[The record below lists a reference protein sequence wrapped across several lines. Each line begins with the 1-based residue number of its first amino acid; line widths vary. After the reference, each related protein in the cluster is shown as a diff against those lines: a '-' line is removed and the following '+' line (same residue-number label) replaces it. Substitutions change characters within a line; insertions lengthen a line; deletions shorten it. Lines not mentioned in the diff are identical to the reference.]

1 MNTSVRSL
9 LIGATLILSCISASA
24 QHIVKG
30 KVADSVTKEPEP
42 GAVVQ
47 VFAGEAK
54 NENLAGYA
62 LSDSLGCFSIKLR
75 TITEADYFLKV
86 INMGRITEERT
97 FVPEGESTDFGT
109 ILLQDDVQALQSAS
123 VAAARPLIK
132 MEADKISYDVEND
145 VDSKASTVLDML
157 RKVPMVTVDG
167 QDNITVNGSSSFV
180 VYVDGKPNPMLSSNP
195 SQIFKAMPAS
205 AVKGIE
211 VISNPGA
218 RYDAEGTGGVLNL
231 IIARSEN
238 GASAIP
244 DGISGSIYAGADTR
258 TGANGGLYANARKGK
273 FSVGVNGYAGN
284 SNIKGLRQFST
295 YKTSDGMLLKETADG
310 VDQKGSYTFGNL
322 TASYEIDTL
331 NLISANVALRK
342 WGGRQIGPWDA
353 EASMAGA
360 PVYSYDGSIN
370 AENKSNGLNA
380 SIDWQHS
387 FKANKARMTTLSYR
401 FASTPFYSNMEDR
414 RSNPVGISVFDRKVI
429 SDNCNQEHTFQGD
442 YTTPI
447 APGHTVSTG
456 VKYIFRDNNATNKEY
471 NDLGAGYVLVDS
483 PNGKYTHYNHI
494 GAAYVEYAGSFGM
507 FSLKGGLRY
516 EHTFVDVR
524 FDNGNKYDSNY
535 DNLVPDLSLQYNL
548 GATSNIGLT
557 YNMRIFR
564 PGINYLNPFVNRTFH
579 NSISYG
585 NSDIEP
591 EKKHNIALKYN
602 SFSPKFMVSA
612 GLNYR
617 YGEGG
622 IESYRKFG
630 PDPENPAVNVIQT
643 TYGNIV
649 DSHSFGFNAFFNW
662 NPVKDTR
669 IYANAELDYD
679 HFNSKVLGQENHG
692 WCPDFVIGA
701 QQTLPYDIRLSAN
714 VFVNGRSYNLQ
725 GWRSGFNGAAL
736 SVSRNF
742 FKEKLGVT
750 IQGFS
755 NFSMKDLKIE
765 LYTNGDGVEV
775 NQKVYIPL
783 KSLSLQL
790 TYNFGKGNVQVK
802 KTQRSITND
811 DVIDAQK
818 GSATAAGGSGM
829 DSQKNM

>member
-1 MNTSVRSL
+1 M
-9 LIGATLILSCISASA
+9 
-24 QHIVKG
+24 
-30 KVADSVTKEPEP
+30 
-42 GAVVQ
+42 
-47 VFAGEAK
+47 
-54 NENLAGYA
+54 
-62 LSDSLGCFSIKLR
+62 
-75 TITEADYFLKV
+75 
-86 INMGRITEERT
+86 
-97 FVPEGESTDFGT
+97 
-109 ILLQDDVQALQSAS
+109 
-123 VAAARPLIK
+123 
-132 MEADKISYDVEND
+132 
-145 VDSKASTVLDML
+145 
-157 RKVPMVTVDG
+157 
-167 QDNITVNGSSSFV
+167 
-180 VYVDGKPNPMLSSNP
+180 
-195 SQIFKAMPAS
+195 
-205 AVKGIE
+205 
-211 VISNPGA
+211 
-218 RYDAEGTGGVLNL
+218 
-231 IIARSEN
+231 
-238 GASAIP
+238 
-244 DGISGSIYAGADTR
+244 
-258 TGANGGLYANARKGK
+258 
-273 FSVGVNGYAGN
+273 
-284 SNIKGLRQFST
+284 
-295 YKTSDGMLLKETADG
+295 
-310 VDQKGSYTFGNL
+310 
-322 TASYEIDTL
+322 
-331 NLISANVALRK
+331 
-342 WGGRQIGPWDA
+342 
-353 EASMAGA
+353 
-360 PVYSYDGSIN
+360 
-370 AENKSNGLNA
+370 
-380 SIDWQHS
+380 
-387 FKANKARMTTLSYR
+387 
-401 FASTPFYSNMEDR
+401 
-414 RSNPVGISVFDRKVI
+414 
-429 SDNCNQEHTFQGD
+429 
-442 YTTPI
+442 
-447 APGHTVSTG
+447 
-456 VKYIFRDNNATNKEY
+456 
-471 NDLGAGYVLVDS
+471 LVDS

>member
-1 MNTSVRSL
+1 MKKSRLMTML
-9 LIGATLILSCISASA
+9 LALMVSMASFAQEFTGILGTVIDENGEPVIGATVIEKAKPQNATITNIDGQFAMKVAEGTTLVVSYVGYQSQEVKAKSQMTVTLKEDAQMLNDVVVVGYGVQKKSVVTAAISKVNGDDLNLMKPSRIEDAL
-24 QHIVKG
+24 KG
-30 KVADSVTKEPEP
+30 KVS
-42 GAVVQ
+42 GVQ
-47 VFAGEAK
+47 ITQSSGQP
-54 NENLAGYA
+54 N
-62 LSDSLGCFSIKLR
+62 SDS
-75 TITEADYFLKV
+75 KV
-86 INMGRITEERT
+86 RIR
-97 FVPEGESTDFGT
+97 GIG
-109 ILLQDDVQALQSAS
+109 S
-123 VAAARPLIK
+123 VNSSEPLYI
-132 MEADKISYDVEND
+132 
-145 VDSKASTVLDML
+145 
-157 RKVPMVTVDG
+157 VDG
-167 QDNITVNGSSSFV
+167 
-180 VYVDGKPNPMLSSNP
+180 M
-195 SQIFKAMPAS
+195 
-205 AVKGIE
+205 
-211 VISNPGA
+211 
-218 RYDAEGTGGVLNL
+218 
-231 IIARSEN
+231 
-238 GASAIP
+238 
-244 DGISGSIYAGADTR
+244 
-258 TGANGGLYANARKGK
+258 
-273 FSVGVNGYAGN
+273 
-284 SNIKGLRQFST
+284 
-295 YKTSDGMLLKETADG
+295 
-310 VDQKGSYTFGNL
+310 
-322 TASYEIDTL
+322 
-331 NLISANVALRK
+331 
-342 WGGRQIGPWDA
+342 
-353 EASMAGA
+353 
-360 PVYSYDGSIN
+360 
-370 AENKSNGLNA
+370 
-380 SIDWQHS
+380 
-387 FKANKARMTTLSYR
+387 
-401 FASTPFYSNMEDR
+401 
-414 RSNPVGISVFDRKVI
+414 PVG
-429 SDNCNQEHTFQGD
+429 G
-442 YTTPI
+442 
-447 APGHTVSTG
+447 
-456 VKYIFRDNNATNKEY
+456 
-471 NDLGAGYVLVDS
+471 
-483 PNGKYTHYNHI
+483 
-494 GAAYVEYAGSFGM
+494 
-507 FSLKGGLRY
+507 
-516 EHTFVDVR
+516 
-524 FDNGNKYDSNY
+524 
-535 DNLVPDLSLQYNL
+535 
-548 GATSNIGLT
+548 
-557 YNMRIFR
+557 
-564 PGINYLNPFVNRTFH
+564 GINYLNPFVNRTFH

-750 IQGFS
+750 LQGFS

-765 LYTNGDGVEV
+765 VYTNGDGVEV

-829 DSQKNM
+829 DSPKNM